1 MPLFRGA
8 SKSSLPAHN
17 SCYDRKEGEEGF
29 STISLHHGHKVRAP
43 ARRFRTSRS
52 LILMDASPKNF

>member
-1 MPLFRGA
+1 MPLFS
-8 SKSSLPAHN
+8 SKSKSNVGGGHP
-17 SCYDRKEGEEGF
+17 CYDRKEGEEGF

>member
-29 STISLHHGHKVRAP
+29 STISLHHGHKARA
-43 ARRFRTSRS
+43 R
-52 LILMDASPKNF
+52 ASVSHIALTHPDGCIPKNF

>member
-1 MPLFRGA
+1 MPLFRSGS
-8 SKSSLPAHN
+8 SKSVGSHN

-29 STISLHHGHKVRAP
+29 STISLHHGHKARAR
-43 ARRFRTSRS
+43 ASVSHYS

>member
-29 STISLHHGHKVRAP
+29 STISLHHGHKARAR
-43 ARRFRTSRS
+43 ASVSHIT
-52 LILMDASPKNF
+52 LTHLMDASPKNF